1 MKNLSPLEARDRKV
15 AISETKQHLKIIR
28 LAKEIKNERKQKEI
42 QKLMVVDIN
51 QPLS

>member
-1 MKNLSPLEARDRKV
+1 MKNLSPLEARDRKI

-28 LAKEIKNERKQKEI
+28 LIKDEKREQKEI
-42 QKLMVVDIN
+42 QKPLVVDIN

>member
-1 MKNLSPLEARDRKV
+1 MEHLTPMEIRDRKV

-28 LAKEIKNERKQKEI
+28 LIKDEKREQKEI

-51 QPLS
+51 

>member
-1 MKNLSPLEARDRKV
+1 MKNLSPMEARDRKV

-28 LAKEIKNERKQKEI
+28 KLKDERKEKEI
-42 QKLMVVDIN
+42 QKPLVVDIN